1 MIGNTDTLTVKQIRA
16 ILALSQKQ
24 FAPMIG
30 MTPSAL
36 MRRENGKI
44 PWKMH
49 EISKISAVT
58 GVPIERIRA

>member
-1 MIGNTDTLTVKQIRA
+1 MIGTTDTLTVKQIRA

-49 EISKISAVT
+49 EISKVSAVT